1 MEFTDRPETQ
11 VSEAPGEGEEEQNSK
26 EEAETLTRWERE
38 QHDLKEKLITCNTE
52 EWQDHPEFV
61 GLERIGGVDLSYPKE
76 NDNTACAS
84 LVVLSYPAMEVIY
97 EEYNMV
103 TLDAPYKAGFLAF
116 REVPSLAAALQKLK
130 EKDPGMM
137 PQVLFVDGNGILHH
151 RGFGVACHLGIL
163 TNLPCIGVAK
173 NLLQVDGL
181 ANNDEHKEQIRQLQD
196 SGDMFQLTGDT
207 GCILGTAL
215 KSSSKSSK
223 PIYISVGHKMS
234 LKSAV
239 RLVHLCCKHRVP
251 EPIRQINIILLLHY
265 LCCCV
270 SVLVWL
276 SAMRLS
282 MDGVPSAMKTFI
294 STAFMKAL
302 AALPLSNKRKR
313 YLSTYCDRLAVTESM
328 PDIIGLPGG
337 SVRDLCILG

>member
-137 PQVLFVDGNGILHH
+137 PQ
-151 RGFGVACHLGIL
+151 
-163 TNLPCIGVAK
+163 
-173 NLLQVDGL
+173 
-181 ANNDEHKEQIRQLQD
+181 IRQLQD

-313 YLSTYCDRLAVTESM
+313 LIFDQGSFYAKKLHLHLKVMGQDDPSSDHGYLMVPT
-328 PDIIGLPGG
+328 
-337 SVRDLCILG
+337 